1 MTLDKVKK
9 LVATQLSKPVEKI
22 TEESRLIEDL
32 GADSLDIMEMLMVL
46 EDEFGISIMDEEVEQ
61 MKTIAGVVKV
71 VESNLV
77 KKLAFL
83 PIFFMFARSFF

>member
-1 MTLDKVKK
+1 MTFDKVKQ
-9 LVATQLSKPVEKI
+9 LVASQLNKPVEKI

-46 EDEFGISIMDEEVEQ
+46 EDEFNISIMDEEVEQ

-71 VESNLV
+71 VES
-77 KKLAFL
+77 KLH
-83 PIFFMFARSFF
+83 

>member
-1 MTLDKVKK
+1 MTIDKVKQ
-9 LVATQLSKPVEKI
+9 LVAAQLGKPVEKI

-46 EDEFGISIMDEEVEQ
+46 EEEFNITIMDEEVEQ

-71 VESNLV
+71 VES
-77 KKLAFL
+77 KLG
-83 PIFFMFARSFF
+83 

>member
-46 EDEFGISIMDEEVEQ
+46 EEEFGISILDEEVEQ

-71 VESNLV
+71 VES
-77 KKLAFL
+77 KLG
-83 PIFFMFARSFF
+83 

>member
-1 MTLDKVKK
+1 MTIDKVKQ
-9 LVATQLSKPVEKI
+9 LVASQLSKPVEKI

-46 EDEFGISIMDEEVEQ
+46 EDEFNISIMDEEVEQ

-71 VESNLV
+71 VES
-77 KKLAFL
+77 KLN
-83 PIFFMFARSFF
+83 